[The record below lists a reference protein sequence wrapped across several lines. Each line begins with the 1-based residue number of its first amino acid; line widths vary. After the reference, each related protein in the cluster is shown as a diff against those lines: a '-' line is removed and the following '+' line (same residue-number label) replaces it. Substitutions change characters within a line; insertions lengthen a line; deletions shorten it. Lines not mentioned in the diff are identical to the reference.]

1 MIAPIKEKMYIG
13 DSMTR
18 SWMLFFTGLSDTMAS
33 TSADQTTQEITA
45 GASLTLDAS
54 TIICTNDAPAN
65 IKLPTASSKKD
76 QSIAFF
82 ASGKG
87 SVTIV
92 AIPPD
97 TIDGGTS
104 FTIQQ
109 YEMVSARSTGEMW
122 LLF

>member
-1 MIAPIKEKMYIG
+1 MIAPLKEKMYIG
-13 DSMTR
+13 ESMTK
-18 SWMLFFTGLSDTMAS
+18 SWMLFFTGLSDSMADA
-33 TSADQTTQEITA
+33 SAGQTTQEITA
-45 GASLTLDAS
+45 GASLTKDAS

-65 IKLPTASSKKD
+65 IKLPMASTMKD
-76 QSIAFF
+76 KSIAFF

-109 YEMVSARSTGEMW
+109 YEMVSARSTGDMW